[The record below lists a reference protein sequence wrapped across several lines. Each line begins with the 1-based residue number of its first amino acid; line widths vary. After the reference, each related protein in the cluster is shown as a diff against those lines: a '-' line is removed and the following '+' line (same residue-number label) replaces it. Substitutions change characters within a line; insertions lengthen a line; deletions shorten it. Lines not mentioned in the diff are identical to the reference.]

1 MSGYYV
7 LPSPVSDHYC
17 SDRKTLGAYNR
28 YYGNKGEQ
36 VHSVTWRNIPMTS
49 IRVLGIGLVALMFM
63 GGCESTPTV
72 TRTGD
77 VKDVIIG
84 DSLSAAEVSVNPGD
98 EVRWINKRTAPVRI
112 VFLDPL
118 VNDKLSCKNNL
129 GGWMSRSDT
138 ARLATN
144 ETASACFREVGQFQY
159 TVRMDSG
166 LTTGEIN
173 VPGVIR
179 VGGKQGDAAAQT
191 REQGKVR
198 LSGQAVDRFSEPA
211 DAQSSGKLSAPPSST
226 STTTTTTT
234 TTPAK

>member
-1 MSGYYV
+1 
-7 LPSPVSDHYC
+7 
-17 SDRKTLGAYNR
+17 
-28 YYGNKGEQ
+28 
-36 VHSVTWRNIPMTS
+36 
-49 IRVLGIGLVALMFM
+49 MFM

-129 GGWMSRSDT
+129 GGWMSRNDT
-138 ARLATN
+138 AHLATN

-198 LSGQAVDRFSEPA
+198 LSGQAVDQFSEPA
-211 DAQSSGKLSAPPSST
+211 AAQSSGKLSAPPSST